1 MTPLGKRLRELR
13 SQKGVTMKHMA
24 DELGVS
30 SAYLSALEHGHRGRP
45 GWLMLQRIIA
55 YFNLIWDDAEDLVT
69 LARSS
74 DPRVT
79 VDTSGLTPDATNLA
93 NLLAAHIA
101 ELSPQSLERMT
112 RALQEELTKTD
123 TLDQA
128 RVNARKSRML

>member
-13 SQKGVTMKHMA
+13 SQKGVTLKHMA

-30 SAYLSALEHGHRGRP
+30 SAYLSALEHGHRGTP

-69 LARSS
+69 LARRS

-79 VDTSGLTPDATNLA
+79 VDTSGLSPEATRLA
-93 NLLAAHIA
+93 NLLAVNIADLPPEALERLIEAVEA
-101 ELSPQSLERMT
+101 ELRE
-112 RALQEELTKTD
+112 AAIKQE
-123 TLDQA
+123 
-128 RVNARKSRML
+128 

>member
-13 SQKGVTMKHMA
+13 SQKSVTLKHMA

-30 SAYLSALEHGHRGRP
+30 SAYLSALEHGHRGTP

-55 YFNLIWDDAEDLVT
+55 YFNLIWDDAEDLVA

-79 VDTSGLTPDATNLA
+79 VDTSGLSPEATRLA
-93 NLLAAHIA
+93 NLLAANIADLPPEALKRLIEALEA
-101 ELSPQSLERMT
+101 ELRE
-112 RALQEELTKTD
+112 AAIKQE
-123 TLDQA
+123 
-128 RVNARKSRML
+128 